1 VIQAAAQWAE
11 SQPAGKDRDQGL
23 KTIHGNWPH
32 QDPAG
37 KEAFAKEHGINK

>member
-1 VIQAAAQWAE
+1 VIQAAPQWAE
-11 SQPAGKDRDQGL
+11 SQPAGKDRDQVL
-23 KTIHGNWPH
+23 QTIHGNWPH